1 MFMEINSFSRP
12 ITQNYSN
19 NPASL
24 PISEKMNAQE
34 RGLDQG
40 VENSQDARNMI
51 NTAEGALD
59 NVGESLNRMRELTV
73 QASNGILTD
82 DDRSII
88 QNEIES
94 LKTDISDSLRNTE
107 FNQISLFEGTD
118 AAIQTGANS
127 GQSRN
132 IEIRNTT
139 LENLGIQN
147 LDVTE
152 DADLESI
159 DNAIERISEA
169 RSNLGAQDNA
179 LGNTINANSVARE
192 NTLASQSRL
201 DEDFAQKVSDLKK
214 NQIMQQ
220 YSTQMQRKDMDNQAG
235 VLDSIF

>member
-1 MFMEINSFSRP
+1 MKINSFSRP
-12 ITQNYSN
+12 ITQDYSN
-19 NPASL
+19 NPANL
-24 PISEKMNAQE
+24 QISEKMTSQA

-40 VENSQDARNMI
+40 IENSQDAKNMI
-51 NTAEGALD
+51 NTGEGALE

-73 QASNGILTD
+73 QASNSILTD
-82 DDRSII
+82 NDRSII

-94 LKTDISDSLRNTE
+94 LKTDISDTLRNTE

-127 GQSRN
+127 GQNRN

-139 LENLGIQN
+139 LENLGIAD

-159 DNAIERISEA
+159 DNAIQSVSEA

-179 LGNTINANSVARE
+179 LSNTINANSVARE
-192 NTLASQSRL
+192 NTLSSQSQL
-201 DEDFAQKVSDLKK
+201 DEDFAEKVSELKK

-220 YSTQMQRKDMDNQAG
+220 YSLQMQKKDMNNQAG
-235 VLDSIF
+235 VLNSIF

>member
-1 MFMEINSFSRP
+1 MEINSFSRP

-19 NPASL
+19 NPASQ

-40 VENSQDARNMI
+40 IENSQDARNMI
-51 NTAEGALD
+51 NTAEGALN

-107 FNQISLFEGTD
+107 FNQISLFEGTEST
-118 AAIQTGANS
+118 IQTGANS

-159 DNAIERISEA
+159 DNAIERVSEA

-179 LGNTINANSVARE
+179 LGNTVNANSVARE

-220 YSTQMQRKDMDNQAG
+220 YATQMQRKDMDNQAG

>member
-1 MFMEINSFSRP
+1 MKINSFSRP
-12 ITQNYSN
+12 ITQDYSN
-19 NPASL
+19 NPANL
-24 PISEKMNAQE
+24 QISEKMNAQA

-40 VENSQDARNMI
+40 VENSQDAKNMI
-51 NTAEGALD
+51 NTAEGALQ

-73 QASNGILTD
+73 QASNSILTD

-118 AAIQTGANS
+118 AVIQTGANA

-139 LENLGIQN
+139 LENLGIAN

-159 DNAIERISEA
+159 DNAIESISEA

-179 LGNTINANSVARE
+179 LSNTINANSVARE
-192 NTLASQSRL
+192 NTLSSQSQL
-201 DEDFAQKVSDLKK
+201 DEDFAEKVSELKK

-220 YSTQMQRKDMDNQAG
+220 YSMQMQKMDMNNQTG

>member
-1 MFMEINSFSRP
+1 
-12 ITQNYSN
+12 
-19 NPASL
+19 
-24 PISEKMNAQE
+24 
-34 RGLDQG
+34 
-40 VENSQDARNMI
+40 MI

-73 QASNGILTD
+73 QASNGILSD

-107 FNQISLFEGTD
+107 FNQISLFEGTE

-127 GQSRN
+127 GQSRS

-139 LENLGIQN
+139 LENLGIQD

-152 DADLESI
+152 DADLEAI
-159 DNAIERISEA
+159 DSAIESISEA
-169 RSNLGAQDNA
+169 RSSLGAQDNA

-192 NTLASQSRL
+192 NTLSSQSKL
-201 DEDFAQKVSDLKK
+201 DEDIAEKVSDLKK

-220 YSTQMQRKDMDNQAG
+220 YSMQMQKKDMDNQAG
-235 VLDSIF
+235 VLNSIF

>member
-1 MFMEINSFSRP
+1 MKINNFSRP
-12 ITQNYSN
+12 ITQDYSN
-19 NPASL
+19 NPANL
-24 PISEKMNAQE
+24 PISEKMTAQE

-40 VENSQDARNMI
+40 IENSQDARNML
-51 NTAEGALD
+51 NTAEGALN

-94 LKTDISDSLRNTE
+94 LKSDINDSLRNTE
-107 FNQISLFEGTD
+107 FNQISLFQGTE
-118 AAIQTGANS
+118 ASIQTGANS

-147 LDVTE
+147 FDVTE
-152 DADLESI
+152 DPDLEAI
-159 DNAIERISEA
+159 DNAIESVSEA
-169 RSNLGAQDNA
+169 RSNLGAQGNA
-179 LGNTINANSVARE
+179 LENTINANSVARE
-192 NTLASQSRL
+192 NTLSSQSKL
-201 DEDFAQKVSDLKK
+201 DEDFVQKVSDLKK

-220 YSTQMQRKDMDNQAG
+220 YSIQMQKKGMDNSAG
-235 VLDSIF
+235 VLNSIF

>member
-1 MFMEINSFSRP
+1 MKINSFSRP
-12 ITQNYSN
+12 ITQDYSN
-19 NPASL
+19 NPANL
-24 PISEKMNAQE
+24 PISEKMTSQS
-34 RGLDQG
+34 RGLEQG
-40 VENSQDARNMI
+40 IENSQDARNMI
-51 NTAEGALD
+51 NTGEGALE

-73 QASNGILTD
+73 QASNSILTD

-139 LENLGIQN
+139 LENLGIAD

-159 DNAIERISEA
+159 DNAIEQITEA
-169 RSNLGAQDNA
+169 RSDLGAQDNA

-192 NTLASQSRL
+192 NTLSSQSQL

-220 YSTQMQRKDMDNQAG
+220 YSMQMQKLDMNNQAG

>member
-1 MFMEINSFSRP
+1 MEINSFSRP
-12 ITQNYSN
+12 ITQDYSN
-19 NPASL
+19 SPANL
-24 PISEKMNAQE
+24 PISEKMNAQAT
-34 RGLDQG
+34 GLEQG
-40 VENSQDARNMI
+40 VENAEDARNMI

-59 NVGESLNRMRELTV
+59 NVGESLNRMRELTL
-73 QASNGILTD
+73 QASNGILTE

-94 LKTDISDSLRNTE
+94 LKSGISDSLRNTE

-118 AAIQTGANS
+118 ASIQTGANS

-139 LENLGIQN
+139 LENLGIQD

-152 DADLESI
+152 NADVEAIDQALE
-159 DNAIERISEA
+159 RVTEA

-179 LGNTINANSVARE
+179 LENNINANSVARE
-192 NTLASQSRL
+192 NTLSSQSKL

-220 YSTQMQRKDMDNQAG
+220 YSLQMQKKDMDNSTG
-235 VLDSIF
+235 VLNSIF

>member
-1 MFMEINSFSRP
+1 MFMKINSFSRP
-12 ITQNYSN
+12 ITQDYSN
-19 NPASL
+19 NPANL
-24 PISEKMNAQE
+24 QISEKMNAQA

-40 VENSQDARNMI
+40 VENSQDAKNMI
-51 NTAEGALD
+51 NTAEGALQ

-88 QNEIES
+88 QNEIET

-118 AAIQTGANS
+118 AVIQTGANA

-139 LENLGIQN
+139 LENLGIAN

-159 DNAIERISEA
+159 DNAIESISEA

-179 LGNTINANSVARE
+179 LSNTINANSVARE
-192 NTLASQSRL
+192 NTLSSQSQL
-201 DEDFAQKVSDLKK
+201 DEDFAEKVSELKK

-220 YSTQMQRKDMDNQAG
+220 YSMQMQKMDMNNQTG

>member
-1 MFMEINSFSRP
+1 MKINSFSRP
-12 ITQNYSN
+12 ITQDYSN
-19 NPASL
+19 NPANL
-24 PISEKMNAQE
+24 QISEKMNAQA

-40 VENSQDARNMI
+40 VENSQDAKNMI
-51 NTAEGALD
+51 NTAEGALQ

-88 QNEIES
+88 QNEIET

-118 AAIQTGANS
+118 AVIQTGANA

-139 LENLGIQN
+139 LENLGIAN

-159 DNAIERISEA
+159 DNAIESISEA

-179 LGNTINANSVARE
+179 LSNTINANSVARE
-192 NTLASQSRL
+192 NTLSSQSQL
-201 DEDFAQKVSDLKK
+201 DEDFAEKVSELKK

-220 YSTQMQRKDMDNQAG
+220 YSMQMQKMDMNNQTG